1 MKKIKFIKNPTFLG
15 LGYAEGMTAELNKN
29 TANELI
35 HDGIAEEIPEE
46 LPEELPEDIPGRDAL
61 MQNGYTDVK
70 LLKKLDFEQLYAIQ
84 GVGKATAEKIVNY
97 FNE

>member
-1 MKKIKFIKNPTFLG
+1 MKTIKFIKNPTFLG
-15 LGYAEGMTAELNKN
+15 LGYAEGMTAQMNEN

-35 HDGIAEEIPEE
+35 HDGIAEEISEE
-46 LPEELPEDIPGRDAL
+46 LPQDIPGRDAL
-61 MQNGYTDVK
+61 MRNGYTDTE

-84 GVGKATAEKIVNY
+84 GIGKATAEKIVNY